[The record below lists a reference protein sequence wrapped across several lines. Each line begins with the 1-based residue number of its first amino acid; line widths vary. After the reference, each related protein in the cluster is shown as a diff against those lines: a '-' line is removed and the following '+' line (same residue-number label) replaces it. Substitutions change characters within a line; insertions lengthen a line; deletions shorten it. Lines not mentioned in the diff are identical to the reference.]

1 LIASNGKH
9 DPYSFL
15 LERKVFGGTIRTPRR
30 SFWTRGHFA
39 VETHLDEIAFAIRR
53 FLASGISLT

>member
-1 LIASNGKH
+1 MESMTLV
-9 DPYSFL
+9 SFL

-39 VETHLDEIAFAIRR
+39 LETHLDEIAFAIRR